1 MKDSNHKF
9 VVTPKSES
17 VTMTIRIQ
25 PEVNERLEILALQ
38 SGRSRNELINMAL
51 SFALNNLEFVNESG
65 DAKK

>member
-1 MKDSNHKF
+1 MKDNKF

-25 PEVNERLEILALQ
+25 PEVNEKLESLALQ

-51 SFALNNLEFVNESG
+51 SFALNNLEFVSESG
-65 DAKK
+65 NAEK